1 MAIRKIVIE
10 GDEVLQKV
18 CRPVE
23 KFDERLWTLLDDMYE
38 TLQQADGIGLA
49 APQVGIRRRVIVID
63 IGEGKMEP
71 INPEIIDQKGEQH
84 LQEGCLSCPNQ
95 WGVTTRPAWIRVRA
109 QDRNGEFFEYEAEEL
124 LAVCSCHEIDHLDGI
139 LFKERVIGE
148 LTADVRS
155 QDEIDELLT
164 R

>member
-10 GDEVLQKV
+10 GDELLTKK

-23 KFDERLWTLLDDMYE
+23 KFDARLHELLDDMRE
-38 TLQQADGIGLA
+38 TMVDADGCGLA
-49 APQVGIRRRVIVID
+49 APQIGIIRRVAVID
-63 IGEGKMEP
+63 VGEGVIELV
-71 INPEIIDQKGEQH
+71 NPEIIERSGEQN

-95 WGVTTRPAWIRVRA
+95 FGFTKRPAKIKVRA

-124 LAVCSCHEIDHLDGI
+124 LAVASCHEIDHLDGI
-139 LFKERVIGE
+139 LFKEHLIGD
-148 LTADVRS
+148 LVADVDDA
-155 QDEIDELLT
+155 DEAEELLN

>member
-10 GDEVLQKV
+10 GDEVLEKV

-38 TLQQADGIGLA
+38 TLQNADGIGLA

-63 IGEGKMEP
+63 IGEGKLEL

-139 LFKERVIGE
+139 LFKERVVGD

>member
-63 IGEGKMEP
+63 IGEGKMEL